1 MIVACPSCQTRFQLD
16 AAKLQ
21 PVGRHVR
28 CAKCAHRWLQLP
40 EGMEPPA
47 GLMPP
52 EPPEAEQGPP
62 PAADQEPAPA
72 ADQIADQAPGQA
84 AEPAAAAESPAAA
97 PVAAD
102 SGAAAGK
109 PAETPA
115 EMAQSLAAIAE
126 HVAAQTGQ
134 DGKAAAGQAAGPAQ
148 RLGVRMTGPIIVPPQ
163 MKPARPA
170 RRSSGLGFLLLAGI
184 VIGILAAA
192 YLFRDTIARVVP
204 GADALYSLLGLSTDD
219 PAADLEIS
227 IDKTEAQDENGKTFF
242 SVTATIFNLSE
253 YPVEIPPL
261 VIVPVDEGGNQLE
274 PIRFRLRERVAQPG
288 QNIKFQKSFD
298 NWPISAKSFIL
309 SVAEAP

>member
-1 MIVACPSCQTRFQLD
+1 
-16 AAKLQ
+16 
-21 PVGRHVR
+21 
-28 CAKCAHRWLQLP
+28 
-40 EGMEPPA
+40 MEVPP

-52 EPPEAEQGPP
+52 ETPDVEQAAG
-62 PAADQEPAPA
+62 PAADQAVESPATPAEPAPV
-72 ADQIADQAPGQA
+72 
-84 AEPAAAAESPAAA
+84 EPAMPDSAVPESGAEAAAVAQPETSPEAPAESPAE
-97 PVAAD
+97 
-102 SGAAAGK
+102 S
-109 PAETPA
+109 PA

-126 HVAAQTGQ
+126 HVAAQTAS
-134 DGKAAAGQAAGPAQ
+134 DGKAGAGPAQ

-163 MKPARPA
+163 MKPAKPA
-170 RRSSGLGFLLLAGI
+170 RRSSGMGLLLLAGI
-184 VIGILAAA
+184 IIGILAAA
-192 YLFRDTIARVVP
+192 YLFRGTIARVIP
-204 GADALYSLLGLSTDD
+204 GADALYSILHLSTDN

-227 IDKTEAQDENGKTFF
+227 IEKTEAQDDGGKTFF

-274 PIRFRLRERVAQPG
+274 PLRFRLRERVAQPG

>member
-1 MIVACPSCQTRFQLD
+1 
-16 AAKLQ
+16 
-21 PVGRHVR
+21 
-28 CAKCAHRWLQLP
+28 
-40 EGMEPPA
+40 
-47 GLMPP
+47 
-52 EPPEAEQGPP
+52 
-62 PAADQEPAPA
+62 
-72 ADQIADQAPGQA
+72 
-84 AEPAAAAESPAAA
+84 
-97 PVAAD
+97 
-102 SGAAAGK
+102 
-109 PAETPA
+109 
-115 EMAQSLAAIAE
+115 
-126 HVAAQTGQ
+126 
-134 DGKAAAGQAAGPAQ
+134 
-148 RLGVRMTGPIIVPPQ
+148 

-204 GADALYSLLGLSTDD
+204 GADALYSLLGLSTDN